1 MENFLG
7 KFQKLELIQYTRD
20 IRGNAK
26 TVRELPKV
34 AAVSFFS
41 DKFFQTLQKQVIYT
55 VFKLFQNTHQNM
67 KILYFYYIPH
77 LAISQRILD
86 S

>member
-7 KFQKLELIQYTRD
+7 IFQKLELIQYTRD

-26 TVRELPKV
+26 TVKELSKV
-34 AAVSFFS
+34 APVSFFS
-41 DKFFQTLQKQVIYT
+41 DKFFQTLQKQVICT

-67 KILYFYYIPH
+67 KIL
-77 LAISQRILD
+77 
-86 S
+86 